1 MLAFLFGFFI
11 FLFVGV
17 GIFKVFGAKSVG
29 KAIFKTI
36 LMLVGQ
42 FVVPILMLLIA
53 WKLLTSVGVNT
64 IRGVIVLFVIVAILV
79 IIGVVVKFFG
89 GKSVAKFILF
99 VLGIIVFIAIVI
111 GVVAFFAKSFL
122 GFS

>member
-17 GIFKVFGAKSVG
+17 GIFKLFGAKSVG

-36 LMLVGQ
+36 LMVVGQ
-42 FVVPILMLLIA
+42 FVVPILILLIA
-53 WKLLTSVGVNT
+53 WKLLDVDI
-64 IRGVIVLFVIVAILV
+64 IRGAIMLFVIVAILV

>member
-36 LMLVGQ
+36 LMVVGQ
-42 FVVPILMLLIA
+42 FVVPVLMLLIA

-64 IRGVIVLFVIVAILV
+64 IRGAIVLFVIVAILV

-89 GKSVAKFILF
+89 GKSVATFALF
-99 VLGIIVFIAIVI
+99 SVGTIAFIVI
-111 GVVAFFAKSFL
+111 AL
-122 GFS
+122 GLLVFVGQTIIEF